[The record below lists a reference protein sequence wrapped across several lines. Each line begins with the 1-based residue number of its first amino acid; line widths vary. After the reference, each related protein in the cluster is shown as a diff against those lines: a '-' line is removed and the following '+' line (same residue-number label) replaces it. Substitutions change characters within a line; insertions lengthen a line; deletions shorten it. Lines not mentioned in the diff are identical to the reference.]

1 MDIKD
6 KKYSSKQDGVKSVR
20 RTKSSQHGGTDTYKG
35 YQTTAPGKMTE
46 KPGVKPSNTGP
57 VNVPGGGVYGK
68 KTAEV
73 GRPKGPIPYYC

>member
-1 MDIKD
+1 MM
-6 KKYSSKQDGVKSVR
+6 KQGYK
-20 RTKSSQHGGTDTYKG
+20 TK
-35 YQTTAPGKMTE
+35 PGKMTE
-46 KPGVKPSNTGP
+46 KPGAKPSNTGP